1 MTSMGKM
8 HVGSFASALINWD
21 FIITLTLMNMMINV
35 GKKGYGAI
43 DFGRVDLDPP

>member
-1 MTSMGKM
+1 MGRM
-8 HVGSFASALINWD
+8 HVGSFASALINWE